1 MQRKEQ
7 ILMTAVRLFNDK
19 GYANVSLREIAK
31 EAGTTIGNLT
41 YHFPKK
47 EDLILNL
54 LDTLQTKF
62 ILDVPYDKH
71 RAELLSHLLN
81 SFLTAEENEK
91 EHPFYYKNIYELTMG
106 SETLANRNKE
116 FQKNLYD
123 YYMQIFTTLRE
134 DGVLK
139 KTVRNCDIA
148 AMVYIIVL
156 STATWLQG
164 NAPYQNEL
172 LPNFSVSQTLSHM
185 VYGNISEDYQEEFRK
200 LRKEKKLDMEEN
212 GIP

>member
-1 MQRKEQ
+1 
-7 ILMTAVRLFNDK
+7 
-19 GYANVSLREIAK
+19 
-31 EAGTTIGNLT
+31 
-41 YHFPKK
+41 
-47 EDLILNL
+47 
-54 LDTLQTKF
+54 
-62 ILDVPYDKH
+62 
-71 RAELLSHLLN
+71 
-81 SFLTAEENEK
+81 
-91 EHPFYYKNIYELTMG
+91 
-106 SETLANRNKE
+106 
-116 FQKNLYD
+116 
-123 YYMQIFTTLRE
+123 MQIFTTLRE